1 MPPRVTDPGRG
12 GQRGGPPTRSP
23 RARAAGLVCGRGSGG
38 GVARVIE
45 PASQASAGQD
55 ANPVWHGRCG
65 NKSPQREL
73 GDCDVVHQ
81 REKSQARAGWQ
92 AGWPSY
98 PQSPGSRLGAFMGK
112 GKGLPV
118 SIEPASQ
125 ASERQDAE
133 ASLRGVS
140 GGRMPVANVRRDGT
154 GNPDPPRRWRQL
166 GRMAVGGGPPTRSPR
181 ACAAGLVWVR
191 ARRPVGPGLAAR
203 ARLSTHDGGPSK
215 HWEAGSGELST
226 GGGPARR
233 SA

>member
-1 MPPRVTDPGRG
+1 MLSSRPRKRARGRMPIRFGTADPAIKAPSASWGTVTWCTSERRARLERG
-12 GQRGGPPTRSP
+12 GRRGGRRHAQNSRSP

-140 GGRMPVANVRRDGT
+140 AGQDARSERPARWHGQPRPTQVVASSANR
-154 GNPDPPRRWRQL
+154 
-166 GRMAVGGGPPTRSPR
+166 
-181 ACAAGLVWVR
+181 AGLASER
-191 ARRPVGPGLAAR
+191 
-203 ARLSTHDGGPSK
+203 
-215 HWEAGSGELST
+215 EAGC
-226 GGGPARR
+226 R
-233 SA
+233 SEACVE